1 MEASM
6 HGTFDRSG
14 KTDKTIHGNS
24 GLRFVAIPAL
34 LAVALV
40 VLAMTQPDVSRWMTE
55 AVQAEFAPGN
65 LTPETAP
72 TQLAQPATEIR
83 TVKAN

>member
-1 MEASM
+1 M

-14 KTDKTIHGNS
+14 KTEKTIHGNS

-40 VLAMTQPDVSRWMTE
+40 ALALTQPDVSRWMTE
-55 AVQAEFAPGN
+55 AVQAEFAPSD

-72 TQLAQPATEIR
+72 IRLAQPAKEIR
-83 TVKAN
+83 SVKAN